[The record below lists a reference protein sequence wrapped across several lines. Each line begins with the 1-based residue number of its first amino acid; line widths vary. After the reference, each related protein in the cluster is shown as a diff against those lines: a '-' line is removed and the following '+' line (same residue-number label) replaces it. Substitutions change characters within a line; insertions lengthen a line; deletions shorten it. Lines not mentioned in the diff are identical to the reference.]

1 MMFVESPAKLTLTL
15 RVVGVRNDGYH
26 LIDAE
31 MVALDLADHITIT
44 ESDTTQISVAGPYAA
59 GIATDATNLVHRA
72 LSLVGRTASVAI
84 HKNIPHG
91 GGLGGGSS
99 NAAAIL
105 RWAQFTDLDV
115 AATIGAD
122 VPFSL
127 SGGRARVQGIG
138 ELVEPLAYEHRDIT
152 LLIPPVH
159 TPTPLVY
166 RTWDEMGGPTGE
178 ALNDLEPA
186 ALRAVPELARWRER
200 ITEALGQEP
209 HLAGSGSTWF
219 VYGHASAPTEGV
231 EGLQVVHTTTRPDAG
246 RVEEHL
252 GGGI

>member
-1 MMFVESPAKLTLTL
+1 MIFLESPAKLTLSL
-15 RVVGVRNDGYH
+15 RVVGMREDGYH

-31 MVALDLADHITIT
+31 MVALDIADHITIADADAT
-44 ESDTTQISVAGPYAA
+44 HISLTGPYAE
-59 GIATDATNLVHRA
+59 GIATDESNLVHRA
-72 LSLVGRTASVAI
+72 LSLVGRTASVTI
-84 HKNIPHG
+84 QKNIPHG

-105 RWAQFTDLDV
+105 RWAQFNDLER

-127 SGGRARVQGIG
+127 IGGRARVHGVG
-138 ELVEPLAYEHRDIT
+138 ENVDSLTYERRDIT

-166 RTWDEMGGPTGE
+166 RTWDDMGGPTGHG
-178 ALNDLEPA
+178 LNDLEPA
-186 ALRAVPELARWRER
+186 ALRAVPELALWRER
-200 ITEALGQEP
+200 ISRALGQEP

-219 VYGHASAPTEGV
+219 VYGHVSTHTEGL

-246 RVEEHL
+246 RVEEHQK
-252 GGGI
+252 GGN

>member
-1 MMFVESPAKLTLTL
+1 MMFLESPAKLTLSL
-15 RVVGVRNDGYH
+15 RVVGVRTDGYH

-31 MVALDLADHITIT
+31 MVALDIADHITIVDA
-44 ESDTTQISVAGPYAA
+44 DTTQISLTGPYAQ
-59 GIATDATNLVHRA
+59 GIATDASNLVHRA
-72 LSLVGRTASVAI
+72 LSLAGRTAHVTI

-105 RWAQFTDLDV
+105 RWARFTDREL

-127 SGGRARVQGIG
+127 IGGRAQVQGIG
-138 ELVEPLAYEHRDIT
+138 EIVHPLVYEPRDIT

-166 RTWDEMGGPTGE
+166 RTWDEMGGPTSDG
-178 ALNDLEPA
+178 LNDLEPA
-186 ALRAVPELARWRER
+186 ALQAVPELALWRER
-200 ITEALGQEP
+200 ISQALGQQP

-219 VYGHASAPTEGV
+219 VYGHASTPTEGL

-252 GGGI
+252 KGEN

>member
-15 RVVGVRNDGYH
+15 RVVGVRADGYH

-31 MVALDLADHITIT
+31 MVALDLADHVTIT
-44 ESDTTQISVAGPYAA
+44 ESDSTQISVAGPYAA

-105 RWAQFTDLDV
+105 RWAQFTDLDL

-138 ELVEPLAYEHRDIT
+138 EIVEPLAYKHRDIT

-200 ITEALGQEP
+200 IAEALGQEP

-219 VYGHASAPTEGV
+219 VYGHASAPTEGF

-246 RVEEHL
+246 RVEEHRE
-252 GGGI
+252 GGN

>member
-1 MMFVESPAKLTLTL
+1 MMFLESPAKLTLSL
-15 RVVGVRNDGYH
+15 RVVGVRTDGYH

-31 MVALDLADHITIT
+31 MVALDIADHITIVDA
-44 ESDTTQISVAGPYAA
+44 DTTHIALTGPYAQ
-59 GIATDATNLVHRA
+59 GIPTDESNLVHRA
-72 LSLVGRTASVAI
+72 LSLVGRTAHVTI

-105 RWAQFTDLDV
+105 RWAQFTDLKL

-127 SGGRARVQGIG
+127 IGGRARVQGIG
-138 ELVEPLAYEHRDIT
+138 EIVNPLVYERCDIT
-152 LLIPPVH
+152 LFIPPVH

-178 ALNDLEPA
+178 GLNDLEIA
-186 ALRAVPELARWRER
+186 ALQAIPELTRWRER
-200 ITEALGQEP
+200 ISQALGQQV

-219 VYGHASAPTEGV
+219 VYGHTSTPTEGF

-246 RVEEHL
+246 RVEEHPK
-252 GGGI
+252 GEN

>member
-1 MMFVESPAKLTLTL
+1 MMFFESPAKLTLTL

-44 ESDTTQISVAGPYAA
+44 DSDSTHISLAGPYAE
-59 GIATDATNLVHRA
+59 GIATDASNLVHRA
-72 LSLVGRTASVAI
+72 LSLVGRTASVTI

-105 RWAQFTDLDV
+105 RWAQCADLEL

-127 SGGRARVQGIG
+127 TGGRARVQGIG
-138 ELVEPLAYEHRDIT
+138 EIVEPLAYEPHDIT
-152 LLIPPVH
+152 LLIPPIH

-166 RTWDEMGGPTGE
+166 RTWDEMGAPTGD

-186 ALRAVPELARWRER
+186 AMRAVPELARWRER
-200 ITEALGQEP
+200 ITQALGQEP

-219 VYGHASAPTEGV
+219 VYGHAKTPTEGL

-252 GGGI
+252 NGGI

>member
-1 MMFVESPAKLTLTL
+1 MMFLESPAKLTLSL
-15 RVVGVRNDGYH
+15 RVTGVREDGYH

-44 ESDTTQISVAGPYAA
+44 QADTTHISLTGPYAQ

-72 LSLVGRTASVAI
+72 LSLVGRTAHVAI

-105 RWAQFTDLDV
+105 RWAQFTNLEL

-127 SGGRARVQGIG
+127 TGGRAQVQGIG
-138 ELVEPLAYEHRDIT
+138 EFVHPLVYERRDIT

-166 RTWDEMGGPTGE
+166 RTWDEMGGPTSDG
-178 ALNDLEPA
+178 LNDLEPA
-186 ALRAVPELARWRER
+186 ALHAVPELALWRER
-200 ITEALGQEP
+200 ISHALGQEP

-219 VYGHASAPTEGV
+219 VYGHVSTPTEGL
-231 EGLQVVHTTTRPDAG
+231 EGLQVIHTTTRPDAG

-252 GGGI
+252 KGEN

>member
-1 MMFVESPAKLTLTL
+1 MIVVESPAKLTLTL

-26 LIDAE
+26 LINAE

-44 ESDTTQISVAGPYAA
+44 TSDTTQISVAGPYAE

-72 LSLVGRTASVAI
+72 LSLAGRTASVTV

-105 RWAQFTDLDV
+105 RWAHFTDLTL

-138 ELVEPLAYEHRDIT
+138 EIVEPLAYEHRDIT

-178 ALNDLEPA
+178 GLNDLEPA

-200 ITEALGQEP
+200 ITEVLGQEP

-219 VYGHASAPTEGV
+219 VYGHASTPTKGF
-231 EGLQVVHTTTRPDAG
+231 EGLQVIHTTTRPDAG

-252 GGGI
+252 DGGN